1 MSDLPPVV
9 AATDLDSLVTAVVRE
24 DAEVDLTDC
33 IRLERLG
40 ERPSAHPRRLDPT
53 VPTMLTL
60 ISPVS

>member
-33 IRLERLG
+33 RRLEGWENVVL
-40 ERPSAHPRRLDPT
+40 
-53 VPTMLTL
+53 LTHDGWIL
-60 ISPVS
+60 RFQRC

>member
-33 IRLERLG
+33 IRLEGWENAVLRTATAG
-40 ERPSAHPRRLDPT
+40 SYGSQRCAP
-53 VPTMLTL
+53 
-60 ISPVS
+60 

>member
-33 IRLERLG
+33 IRLEGWENVGLRTRDGWIL
-40 ERPSAHPRRLDPT
+40 RFQRCLP
-53 VPTMLTL
+53 
-60 ISPVS
+60 